1 MLIGTVV
8 GNVWATRKDPT
19 LVGVRFLVVQP
30 FTLDGKPSAETIVA
44 VDPLGAGIGER
55 VLVVFGRAARH
66 AIGKGHDVG
75 FQCAVSAIVDK
86 MELEDGRMIGQVAA
100 QDEPAPAP
108 QGLNERN
115 DMQRNDQNPE
125 MRDDVALE
133 VCIGLLELCSVARG
147 VEVADAVLKEAK
159 RRDAASPR
167 PCSPAST

>member
-30 FTLDGKPSAETIVA
+30 FTLDGKPSAETLVA
-44 VDPLGAGIGER
+44 ADPLGAGIGER

-86 MELEDGRMIGQVAA
+86 MELQDGRVIGPVAE
-100 QDEPAPAP
+100 QDEPAPA
-108 QGLNERN
+108 
-115 DMQRNDQNPE
+115 
-125 MRDDVALE
+125 
-133 VCIGLLELCSVARG
+133 RG
-147 VEVADAVLKEAK
+147 
-159 RRDAASPR
+159 S
-167 PCSPAST
+167 